1 MFRRRKSESEAAS
14 EEADLTPDETVDVG
28 GAAAAASPG
37 ERTTGPWDVAEVSL
51 DPEDTSLIDLG
62 GLIVRG
68 RQDIQLQ
75 LQVDEG
81 SGQIVAVLMMAE
93 EGAVELRPFAAPR
106 SAGIWDDVRRQIA
119 AETAR
124 LGGTA
129 TEADGA
135 FGKELHVLVPVQ
147 GPEGQQLTQPSRV
160 LGIAGP
166 RWLLRAT
173 LFGRPAVDYR
183 QDGDVEKAL
192 RDVVVVR
199 GGSPIPPGDPLA
211 LTVPPNAQRI
221 EPDGT

>member
-14 EEADLTPDETVDVG
+14 EEADLTPDETVDAG
-28 GAAAAASPG
+28 GESAAASPG

-173 LFGRPAVDYR
+173 LLGKPAVEPEP
-183 QDGDVEKAL
+183 DGVIESAL

-199 GGSPIPPGDPLA
+199 GPEAMAPGDPL
-211 LTVPPNAQRI
+211 PPRLPEGAQPMAPP
-221 EPDGT
+221 E

>member
-1 MFRRRKSESEAAS
+1 MFRRRKSESPGPEDEVELAS
-14 EEADLTPDETVDVG
+14 EEAVDDG
-28 GAAAAASPG
+28 GAQAPAG
-37 ERTTGPWDVAEVSL
+37 ERTSGPWDLSEVAL

-68 RQDIQLQ
+68 REDLQLQ

-135 FGKELHVLVPVQ
+135 YGKELHVLVPVQ
-147 GPEGQQLTQPSRV
+147 APDGQQLTQPSRV

-173 LFGRPAVDYR
+173 LLGKPALEPEPEGVI
-183 QDGDVEKAL
+183 ESAL

-199 GGSPIPPGDPLA
+199 GAEAMAPGDPLPLRLPEGA
-211 LTVPPNAQRI
+211 EPMAPP
-221 EPDGT
+221 E

>member
-14 EEADLTPDETVDVG
+14 EEADLTPDETVDAG
-28 GAAAAASPG
+28 GESAAASPG
-37 ERTTGPWDVAEVSL
+37 ERRTGPWDVAEVSL

-173 LFGRPAVDYR
+173 LLGKPAVEPEP
-183 QDGDVEKAL
+183 DGVIESAL

-199 GGSPIPPGDPLA
+199 GSEAMAPGDPLPLRLPEGA
-211 LTVPPNAQRI
+211 QPMAPP
-221 EPDGT
+221 E

>member
-14 EEADLTPDETVDVG
+14 EEADLTPDETVDG
-28 GAAAAASPG
+28 GEASAAPSPG
-37 ERTTGPWDVAEVSL
+37 ERTTGPWDVTEVSL

-68 RQDIQLQ
+68 RQDVQLQ

-81 SGQIVAVLMMAE
+81 SGQIVAVLMMAD

-135 FGKELHVLVPVQ
+135 FGTELHVLVPVQ

-173 LFGRPAVDYR
+173 LLGKPAVEPEP
-183 QDGDVEKAL
+183 DGVIESAL

-199 GGSPIPPGDPLA
+199 GTEAMAPGDPLPLRLPEGA
-211 LTVPPNAQRI
+211 QPMAPP
-221 EPDGT
+221 E

>member
-14 EEADLTPDETVDVG
+14 EEADLTPDGTVDAG
-28 GAAAAASPG
+28 GESAAASPG
-37 ERTTGPWDVAEVSL
+37 ERRTGPWDVAEVSL

-173 LFGRPAVDYR
+173 LLGKPAVEPEP
-183 QDGDVEKAL
+183 DGVIESAL

-199 GGSPIPPGDPLA
+199 GSEAMAPGDPLPLRLPEGA
-211 LTVPPNAQRI
+211 QPMAPP
-221 EPDGT
+221 E